1 VLAQLHREGWK
12 NSFEFG
18 EEEGVLVM
26 ETCCGQFVS
35 IGDSISHF
43 IVLFPE
49 KIYSNCIMIKV
60 LIFREREPR
69 PSFEMDTIRCIY
81 TKLVLVVVSVRHKF
95 KGPRPEFAVLEGRLT
110 S

>member
-1 VLAQLHREGWK
+1 MVNGYYLSTMTWWAFATWWRVNEILQHSVTSEQK
-12 NSFEFG
+12 
-18 EEEGVLVM
+18 LVGLFM
-26 ETCCGQFVS
+26 
-35 IGDSISHF
+35 
-43 IVLFPE
+43 LFPE

>member
-1 VLAQLHREGWK
+1 
-12 NSFEFG
+12 
-18 EEEGVLVM
+18 
-26 ETCCGQFVS
+26 
-35 IGDSISHF
+35 
-43 IVLFPE
+43 
-49 KIYSNCIMIKV
+49 MIKV

-95 KGPRPEFAVLEGRLT
+95 KGPRPEFVVLEGRLT